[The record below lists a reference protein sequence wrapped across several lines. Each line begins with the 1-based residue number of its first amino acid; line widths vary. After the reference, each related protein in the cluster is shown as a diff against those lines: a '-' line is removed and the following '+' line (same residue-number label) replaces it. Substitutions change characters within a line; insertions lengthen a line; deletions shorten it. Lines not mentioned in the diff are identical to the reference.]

1 VIGLILP
8 GVMAVLA
15 SVVAAAAHRRL
26 RPSTAAPVLAIV
38 SITTVLA
45 VVWSLVLL
53 AAGLLAHVAWL
64 TRLEVWCRTVG
75 LAHDSVPPIAGGI
88 AALLLAAMSASLAR
102 TIGIRRR
109 NTINLDSTTEVVVVA
124 DDAPLAYAVP
134 GRRGHVVVS
143 SGMLR
148 ALDDDE
154 RRVLLAHE
162 RAHLRYRHHRYIGLV
177 DLSASAVPFLR
188 PLAAHV
194 RHATERWADEAAV
207 RAVGDR
213 RLVARAVA
221 HAALVS
227 AAHPVAAIPFA
238 GVGVRA
244 RVDALLDDDARRWP
258 PAVALLVVVTA
269 TLTAAGASSLQFH
282 HLLSFAAEIC
292 IER

>member
-1 VIGLILP
+1 MIALILP
-8 GVMAVLA
+8 GVTGVVASLA
-15 SVVAAAAHRRL
+15 AAAAHRRL
-26 RPSTAAPVLAIV
+26 RPSAAAPVLAFV
-38 SITTVLA
+38 SVTTVLA
-45 VVWSLVLL
+45 VAWSLILL
-53 AAGLLAHVAWL
+53 TAGLFAHVAWL
-64 TRLEVWCRTVG
+64 TDFELWCRTVG
-75 LAHDSVPPIAGGI
+75 LAHESVPPIVGLI
-88 AALLLAAMSASLAR
+88 AAVTLTVMAASLFR
-102 TIGIRRR
+102 TLGLRRQ
-109 NTINLDSTTEVVVVA
+109 NAIEVEASTELVVIA

-177 DLSASAVPFLR
+177 DLSVSVIPLLK

-207 RAVGDR
+207 RVVGDR

-221 HAALVS
+221 RAALVV
-227 AAHPVAAIPFA
+227 ADHPVAAIPFA

-244 RVDALLDDDARRWP
+244 RVDALLQDDQRHWP
-258 PAVALLVVVTA
+258 PAVALLVVVA
-269 TLTAAGASSLQFH
+269 ISLVAIGGSSLQLH
-282 HLLSFAAEIC
+282 HLLAFAAKVC
-292 IER
+292 

>member
-1 VIGLILP
+1 MITLILP
-8 GVMAVLA
+8 GVTG
-15 SVVAAAAHRRL
+15 VAASLAAVAVHQRL
-26 RPSTAAPVLAIV
+26 RPSAAAPVLAFV

-64 TRLEVWCRTVG
+64 TSFEVWCRTVG
-75 LAHDSVPPIAGGI
+75 LAHDAVPPLAGFV
-88 AALLLAAMSASLAR
+88 AALLLVAMGASLSR
-102 TIGIRRR
+102 VVILRRR
-109 NTINLDSTTEVVVVA
+109 NAIEIDSSTELVVVA
-124 DDAPLAYAVP
+124 DDAPMAYAVP

-177 DLSASAVPFLR
+177 DLSVAVVPMLR

-221 HAALVS
+221 RAALVS
-227 AAHPVAAIPFA
+227 AAHPAAAIPFA
-238 GVGVRA
+238 GVGVPA

-258 PAVALLVVVTA
+258 PAVALLVV
-269 TLTAAGASSLQFH
+269 AAIISIAVAGSSLQLH
-282 HLLSFAAEIC
+282 HLLAFAAEVC
-292 IER
+292 